1 MSLARAV
8 HAAPARK
15 PAAQAAGPAPV
26 QGSSGTPSLPHSL
39 PPVVRLRLERGFGA
53 DLSGVRVHTDSQAA
67 RALGTRAFASGAHI
81 HLAPGNRPDDL
92 RLMAHETAHVLQAA
106 RGAQAGRLALGGE
119 HGALEAE
126 ASLAAERIA
135 AGGQHAVQGRAGA
148 GTMQGWSL
156 GDVVGRVVDFLR
168 ERARDIPGY
177 DLLALILG
185 RDPITQQPVARTA
198 SNLLRALLGL
208 IPGGAQMFANLQQAR
223 VIERAFDWANGELER
238 LGLTW
243 SNIRTAVGRF
253 IDSLG
258 LSDLAN
264 PGGVLRRARDLFV
277 SIVQRVAAFAVAA
290 GQRILEFIFEGALAL
305 GGGAA
310 QSVLALFRRIGA
322 TFRTIVADPVRFLSN
337 LINAVVGGFRRFA
350 GNILEHLRNGLF
362 DWLLGAMAGAG
373 LRMPRRFDL
382 AGIVDLVLQVLGL
395 TYARLRERLVRLLG
409 EPAVRGLEGAFEFL
423 RTLVTQGLAATWRQL
438 LEFASGLV
446 DTVIEGIRN
455 FVITR
460 IVQAAV
466 TRLAT
471 LFNPVGAVINAI
483 IAIYNTV
490 QFVIE
495 RARQI
500 AAFVGAVLDSLDN
513 IARGNIAAAVAYVER
528 TLGRILS
535 LAISF
540 LASLI
545 GLGGIAGRIREIIG
559 RIRAVVDRALDRIVA
574 WIGQRARGLAS
585 RVVATGRTAVAAI
598 AQWWRIRHS
607 FRTPAGQEHAIFLEG
622 EPPNVRVVVQSDRAY
637 LAAAVARIPAG
648 HASKAPA
655 EALRREIE
663 SKIRQMDQLGARGR
677 VGATSDPARLRT
689 LTNDLNTDLRRMAQL
704 LGQAGIL
711 DTAPAT
717 LPRPTYRFS
726 FSGGRATGAEV
737 DNLTAN
743 RPMGSAPYQNPVGWN
758 YLGAAGKIQGAPFFR
773 RLHLVNHRLGG
784 PGQIQNLVPGS
795 QANNS
800 TMESDY
806 ERPIK
811 DKVGHEPMQAGKT
824 AVVRMRIVVS
834 YGRPAATLS
843 AGGISINANDIPSRI
858 RCAWSWRDRSGAPW
872 QRGRNVSLQ
881 VPL

>member
-1 MSLARAV
+1 MSVAYATRAPSRMSP
-8 HAAPARK
+8 APARK
-15 PAAQAAGPAPV
+15 PASST
-26 QGSSGTPSLPHSL
+26 SSGTLPTA
-39 PPVVRLRLERGFGA
+39 VRLRLERSFGA
-53 DLSGVRVHTDSQAA
+53 DLSGIRVHADSTAA
-67 RALGTRAFASGAHI
+67 RDLGTRAFARGADI
-81 HLAPGNRPDDL
+81 HLAPGNRADDL
-92 RLMAHETAHVLQAA
+92 RLMAHETAHVLQARSA
-106 RGAQAGRLALGGE
+106 AVMPLRLGGE

-126 ASLAAERIA
+126 ARQAAECVA
-135 AGGQHAVQGRAGA
+135 AGGRFSVQGRAGSGA
-148 GTMQGWSL
+148 VQGW
-156 GDVVGRVVDFLR
+156 GIGNIIDRAVAFLR

-177 DLLALILG
+177 DLLGLILG
-185 RDPITQQPVARTA
+185 RDPITQQPVARNAT
-198 SNLLRALLGL
+198 NLLRALLGL
-208 IPGGAQMFANLQQAR
+208 VPGGTQMFANLQQAR
-223 VIERAFDWANGELER
+223 VIERAFDWVNGELDR

-243 SNIRTAVGRF
+243 ASIRAAIDRF
-253 IDSLG
+253 LASLG
-258 LSDLAN
+258 ASDLLN
-264 PGGVLRRARDLFV
+264 LGGVLSRARDLFAP
-277 SIVQRVAAFAVAA
+277 IVRRVGAFAVAA
-290 GQRILEFIFEGALAL
+290 AQRILEFIFEGALAL

-310 QSVLALFRRIGA
+310 QRILALFRRIGA
-322 TFRTIVADPVRFLSN
+322 TFSSIVNDPVRFLSN
-337 LINAVVGGFRRFA
+337 LINSVVGGFQRFSS
-350 GNILEHLRNGLF
+350 NILEHLRNGLF

-382 AGIVDLVLQVLGL
+382 AGILDLVLQVLGL
-395 TYARLRERLVRLLG
+395 TYARLRERLVRLIG
-409 EPAVRGLEGAFEFL
+409 EPAVNTLEQTFEFL
-423 RTLVTQGLAATWRQL
+423 RTLVTQGLAAAWQQI

-446 DTVIEGIRN
+446 DTVLAGIRN
-455 FVITR
+455 FVLTR

-471 LFNPVGAVINAI
+471 MFNPVGAVINAI

-500 AAFVGAVLDSLDN
+500 AAFVTSVLDSLDN

-559 RIRAVVDRALDRIVA
+559 RIRAVVDRALDRLTA
-574 WIGQRARGLAS
+574 WIGQRARGLAT
-585 RVVATGRTAVAAI
+585 RAVATGRAAVAAV
-598 AQWWRIRHS
+598 AQWWRARHS
-607 FRTPAGQEHAIFLEG
+607 FRTPAGQQHAIFLDG
-622 EPPNVRVVVQSDRAY
+622 DPPNVRVVVQSDRAF
-637 LAAAVARIPAG
+637 LEAAIARIPSG

-663 SKIRQMDQLGARGR
+663 SKIRQMDRLGARGR
-677 VGATSDPARLRT
+677 GGAASDPAQLST
-689 LTNDLNTDLRRMAQL
+689 LSTALNTDLRQMAQL

-717 LPRPTYRFS
+717 LPRPTYRFA

-758 YLGAAGKIQGAPFFR
+758 YLGAAGKIQGSPFFR

-800 TMESDY
+800 AMESDY

-824 AVVRMRIVVS
+824 AVVRMRIGVA
-834 YGRPAATLS
+834 YDRPAATLS
-843 AGGISINANDIPSRI
+843 AGGISINANDIPSRL
-858 RCAWSWRDRSGAPW
+858 RCAWSWQETVGAPW
-872 QRGRNVSLQ
+872 QQGATVPLQ